1 MRLTTRGR
9 FAITALIDLALRED
23 DVPVPLAD
31 LALRHQI
38 SVSYLEQVFS
48 KLRQAGVV
56 ESTRGPGGGYSL
68 GIRGDQISVADIVT
82 AVEDGLPDPE
92 GALDRG
98 TAYDFTEDL
107 WKNMHRALLEH
118 MKSISLRSL
127 ALEQRAKG
135 FKSIERKVGKSM
147 LAVAPQTPSAKTNA
161 PNSVFTWD
169 GDLPKS
175 K

>member
-9 FAITALIDLALRED
+9 FAITVLIDLALREE

-48 KLRQAGVV
+48 KLRQGGIVQ
-56 ESTRGPGGGYSL
+56 STRGPGGGYTL
-68 GIRGDQISVADIVT
+68 GLRGDQISVADIVT
-82 AVEDGLPDPE
+82 AVEDGIPDPE
-92 GALDRG
+92 SALDRG

-107 WKNMHRALLEH
+107 WKSMHRALMDH

-127 ALEQRAKG
+127 ALEQKAKG
-135 FKSIERKVGKSM
+135 FKSVERKVGKACS
-147 LAVAPQTPSAKTNA
+147 Q
-161 PNSVFTWD
+161 
-169 GDLPKS
+169 LPRKQNL
-175 K
+175 